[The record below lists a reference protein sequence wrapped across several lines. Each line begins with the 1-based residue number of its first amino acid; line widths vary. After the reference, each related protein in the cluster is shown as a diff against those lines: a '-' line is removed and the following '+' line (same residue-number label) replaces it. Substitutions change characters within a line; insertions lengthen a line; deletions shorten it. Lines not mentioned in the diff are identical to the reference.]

1 MFRYLQSY
9 ANGNNSSSVYSM
21 SMSRGDEE
29 QGITG
34 KRSTRGNEDTTAE
47 LKYESMYEQQMNP
60 FAMVSI
66 RYLQCDIE

>member
-1 MFRYLQSY
+1 
-9 ANGNNSSSVYSM
+9 
-21 SMSRGDEE
+21 MSRGDEE